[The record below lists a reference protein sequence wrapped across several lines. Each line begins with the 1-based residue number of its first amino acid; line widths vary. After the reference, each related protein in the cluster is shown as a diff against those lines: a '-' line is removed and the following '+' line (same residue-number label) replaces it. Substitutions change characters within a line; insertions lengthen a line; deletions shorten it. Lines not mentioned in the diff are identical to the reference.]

1 MSKTCHYHHHHL
13 HFRSWHSGCVG
24 QALISAQPLLER
36 RPRGASD
43 CKTLQCLLPHSI
55 PPLSLFSLYLHQN
68 WQMLQM
74 DCESFAR
81 RTFTTPKIRTF
92 TTPKFGHFPPPKKN
106 ICQEDNCHPQF
117 FLSFFGL
124 FFLAFSTYS
133 SWGTS
138 RMGGGGAWWGSHEAH
153 QVEGAWRG
161 SHGAHQVGCDCHGG
175 HGHPNL
181 MINLAL
187 IGQYYFE

>member
-55 PPLSLFSLYLHQN
+55 PPLSLFSLYPHPN

-74 DCESFAR
+74 ISNLYDNNNKDTP
-81 RTFTTPKIRTF
+81 RTHFGLNQVKPSYAGNSRHAQLANLFVRNCTT
-92 TTPKFGHFPPPKKN
+92 
-106 ICQEDNCHPQF
+106 DNCN
-117 FLSFFGL
+117 L
-124 FFLAFSTYS
+124 FSTHPHRRVHYFLRMHQ
-133 SWGTS
+133 SWQACS
-138 RMGGGGAWWGSHEAH
+138 
-153 QVEGAWRG
+153 
-161 SHGAHQVGCDCHGG
+161 
-175 HGHPNL
+175 
-181 MINLAL
+181 
-187 IGQYYFE
+187 